1 MNQSFN
7 LAGAASFLAKTF
19 DDYAGGKSE
28 VVFMGGDSQGR
39 IVILVRWLGDEM
51 IRAMQVEAFL
61 VKQGETIMHRS
72 QKKGGYTMLVYKVK
86 NSSEE

>member
-7 LAGAASFLAKTF
+7 LASAASFLAKTF

-28 VVFMGGDSQGR
+28 VIFLGGDPQGR
-39 IVILVRWLGDEM
+39 IVVLVRWLGDEI

-61 VKQGETIMHRS
+61 VKQGETIVHRS
-72 QKKGGYTMLVYKVK
+72 QKKGNHMMLVYKIK
-86 NSSEE
+86 SPA